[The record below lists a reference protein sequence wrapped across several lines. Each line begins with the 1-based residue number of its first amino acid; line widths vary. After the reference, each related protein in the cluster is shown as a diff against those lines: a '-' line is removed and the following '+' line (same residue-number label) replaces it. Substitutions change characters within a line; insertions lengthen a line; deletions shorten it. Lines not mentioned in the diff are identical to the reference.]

1 MNQQQLNTNIWIH
14 LPTAPTVTSAGFRWE
29 WVFCLF
35 SPSSTLSGLPLL
47 IFSHLTG
54 WVKGLFWPTYSC
66 WKLRFTVHSW
76 KAWTVLT
83 AKFFSAALELFV
95 HITWSSSARRNER
108 NDDLFSFSS
117 RARPEDKHNRWKSAC
132 DQIWPRLCF
141 SDRSDDLFNSKLKSI
156 LGNFFWYFISFIVQ
170 AFLPARRRM
179 FKELRLLWSEYLNH
193 RRRRRNSPSPSSPAS
208 RRTCY
213 YLFLHLVVI
222 MLSSVFPSHSPFHS
236 SLVKSRLMKHNSK
249 L

>member
-1 MNQQQLNTNIWIH
+1 MCKTLLLLQQSPALVSDESEYFAFSLRPPHYLASLSWYFHIWRGE
-14 LPTAPTVTSAGFRWE
+14 LKVYFDR
-29 WVFCLF
+29 
-35 SPSSTLSGLPLL
+35 L
-47 IFSHLTG
+47 IAAE
-54 WVKGLFWPTYSC
+54 
-66 WKLRFTVHSW
+66 SW
-76 KAWTVLT
+76 GSQFILEKRKTVLT
-83 AKFFSAALELFV
+83 TKFFSAALELFV

-156 LGNFFWYFISFIVQ
+156 LGNFFLYFISFIVQ

-193 RRRRRNSPSPSSPAS
+193 RRRRLNSPSPSSPAS